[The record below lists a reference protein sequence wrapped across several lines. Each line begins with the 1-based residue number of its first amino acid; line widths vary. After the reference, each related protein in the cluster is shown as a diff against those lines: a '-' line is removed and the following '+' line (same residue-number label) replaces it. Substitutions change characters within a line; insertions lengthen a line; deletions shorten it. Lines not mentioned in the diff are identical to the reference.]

1 MIGVWID
8 ELTPCLKDNDTGE
21 LVDTEVIR
29 LHRKSFLAKY
39 NRKNHWF
46 VSWAK
51 LLDDNEVYAVVV
63 RGTFD
68 IQGLVAFHPDEN
80 QKAVFIAWM
89 VTAPHN
95 NKQLTDYPRYSG
107 VGGHLFAIASEKS
120 LEYGYGGVVTGNAS
134 NMDLVNHYCSV
145 FQAEHIGMLHEF
157 QIAIYEAEAAELR
170 DIYDFEWTDEEI

>member
-1 MIGVWID
+1 MHDDLFYQTVDRRRIEFD

-51 LLDDNEVYAVVV
+51 LLDENEVYAVVV

-68 IQGLVAFHPDEN
+68 IQELVAFHPDED
-80 QKAVFIAWM
+80 QKAVFIA
-89 VTAPHN
+89 
-95 NKQLTDYPRYSG
+95 
-107 VGGHLFAIASEKS
+107 
-120 LEYGYGGVVTGNAS
+120 
-134 NMDLVNHYCSV
+134 
-145 FQAEHIGMLHEF
+145 
-157 QIAIYEAEAAELR
+157 
-170 DIYDFEWTDEEI
+170 